1 MEPMPPT
8 ALGPQIMSN
17 IIHLRQYVTIT
28 AMFLLWPSG
37 QTKMEEVRIYVSN
50 SYHPYWI
57 SHATPDWRGRDA
69 NSHRLDRWGNTLA
82 HVMKS
87 PIRIGLVFKTDLPKL
102 LSALSSSW
110 GLTLSSGCLP
120 LWHQSNL
127 QTQSSCLQPLHPV
140 KETEGKPSFCWLALE
155 SEDISFSKSLADLF
169 SMEWIA
175 PRAPSWT
182 NQFEQGY
189 VTTPL
194 TTSWCEIPI
203 IMQKSDTGAL
213 PAPSILDN
221 DSQEVVGVM
230 WPLVYA
236 LTHMKLYIW
245 KYLKVWST
253 S

>member
-1 MEPMPPT
+1 
-8 ALGPQIMSN
+8 
-17 IIHLRQYVTIT
+17 
-28 AMFLLWPSG
+28 
-37 QTKMEEVRIYVSN
+37 
-50 SYHPYWI
+50 
-57 SHATPDWRGRDA
+57 
-69 NSHRLDRWGNTLA
+69 
-82 HVMKS
+82 MKS
-87 PIRIGLVFKTDLPKL
+87 PTRIGLVFMTDLSKL
-102 LSALSSSW
+102 LSTLSSSW

-120 LWHQSNL
+120 LWYQSNL
-127 QTQSSCLQPLHPV
+127 QFRSSCLQPLHPV

-155 SEDISFSKSLADLF
+155 SEDIFFSKSLADLF

-175 PRAPSWT
+175 PRALP
-182 NQFEQGY
+182 EQISLKKHTWL
-189 VTTPL
+189 TTPL

-203 IMQKSDTGAL
+203 IMQKLDTGAL

-221 DSQEVVGVM
+221 DSHEVVGVM